1 MSQISGH
8 KSNYN
13 SNKNTNYN
21 SNKNTNYNSNKNTNY
36 NSNKNTNYNSN
47 KNTNTNYNV
56 VVELQD
62 YMFTGKNLAIFS
74 KNIFCNSVA
83 IDKTSSIDK
92 NVRPDKNVSIDN
104 TFNKKEFVNPDKLQV
119 VRSNNN
125 ISKINSNIYK
135 PLKKDSLFWCFFIL
149 KYGFSKYEMEVGSQY
164 FTVEKTEK
172 FKYIELF
179 REKDSKDILKMNKIK
194 PLSELEDDLANKDR
208 ISIKT
213 FFALCIIEKINILL
227 VDKRK
232 IYHSMNN
239 DTKEVN
245 VIHRNSESLDH
256 HIELNV
262 TESCLTNLKDTYY
275 NVTGFDNNLKSMT
288 SYKVDELLDLCK
300 KLNITVSN
308 DSTKKI
314 AKKDIYELLVQ
325 NF

>member
-1 MSQISGH
+1 MSQILGNNL
-8 KSNYN
+8 KYNRTKNYTNTNYN
-13 SNKNTNYN
+13 NKNTNYN
-21 SNKNTNYNSNKNTNY
+21 NKNTNTNYNNKNTN
-36 NSNKNTNYNSN
+36 TNYNNN

-56 VVELQD
+56 VEELQD
-62 YMFTGKNLAIFS
+62 YMFTGKNLTLFS
-74 KNIFCNSVA
+74 KNIFCNIEVDKPTT
-83 IDKTSSIDK
+83 IDK
-92 NVRPDKNVSIDN
+92 
-104 TFNKKEFVNPDKLQV
+104 TFNKKEFVKPD
-119 VRSNNN
+119 NINN

-213 FFALCIIEKINILL
+213 FFALCIIEKINVLL

-308 DSTKKI
+308 DSTKKL